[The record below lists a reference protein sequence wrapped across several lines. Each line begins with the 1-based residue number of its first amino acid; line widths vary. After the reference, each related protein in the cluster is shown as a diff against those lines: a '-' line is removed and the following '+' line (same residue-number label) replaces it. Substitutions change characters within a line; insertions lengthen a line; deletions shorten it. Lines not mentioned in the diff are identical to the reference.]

1 MVRGIRN
8 KRRGFWVWFLMAV
21 GLSGVTVGWASASDI
36 PLSAEKPLVIID
48 PGHGGHDAG
57 AAGAGGTLEK
67 KVALE
72 FAEIL
77 EKTLKPDYRVALTRT
92 GDYRVSLQK
101 RASIANQQGGACFI
115 SLHCGGFS
123 RAGIDAWS
131 VYAFA
136 PTGKRHEL
144 PETAD
149 KMADSDSARLNW
161 RQIQTK
167 YIQASK
173 TLAETLTVNLEK
185 CPGISTVNSAEAPL
199 LLLEGIDMPAVI
211 VEAGYL
217 TNPACES
224 RLKDPDFLADAAE
237 WVRCGIDGFFLEK

>member
-1 MVRGIRN
+1 MARGIGN
-8 KRRGFWVWFLMAV
+8 KSRGLCIWVLMVV
-21 GLSGVTVGWASASDI
+21 GLSGVTVGWASAAAVLAESEQ
-36 PLSAEKPLVIID
+36 PLIIID
-48 PGHGGHDAG
+48 PGHGGHVTG

-67 KVALE
+67 NVALE

-101 RASIANQQGGACFI
+101 RASMANYKRGACFI
-115 SLHCGGFS
+115 SLHSGGFP

-136 PTGKRHEL
+136 PTGKRHDL

-149 KMADSDSARLNW
+149 NMPGSDRARLNW

-185 CPGISTVNSAEAPL
+185 CPGIGTVKSAEAPL

-217 TNPACES
+217 TNPSCES
-224 RLKDPDFLADAAE
+224 RLNDPDFLAAAAE
-237 WVRCGIDGFFLEK
+237 CLRHGIDAFFLEK